1 MFLALDP
8 YLQRAGV
15 GQEIESLLAGA
26 SLTVVPFTEIEP
38 DPSCFQADR
47 AAALA
52 REERCDLVVAVGGG
66 SALDFGKGV
75 AVVAG
80 NPGTAWQHTRRK
92 DHTPLV
98 PGPGTLPVIALPA
111 TAGTG
116 SEMTHYAVFSN
127 PTLREKSTIVSERI
141 IPKAALV
148 DPELTY
154 SCPPQLTAL
163 TGVDVLAHSIE
174 AFINV
179 NSTPFARLVSLEAIR
194 LVGAWLPRAV
204 AGGSDREARQHMAWA
219 SALGGIA
226 IAHANP
232 TLPHALGQ
240 AAGGFVHAP
249 HGASVAACLAAVMKI
264 SHEAAPQDFAAIAA
278 ALDPEGAAGLPLG
291 QRAARAAAPGGGAAE
306 ADRGTGAFRRAG
318 LEGRGPRTGD
328 PDRPDR
334 LRHRHQPAPEEGR
347 AGRHPGDLQELPVR
361 IIDVDLGDRS
371 VRGQEAPEEL
381 ARLGGRALTS
391 TLIQRET
398 DPLCHPLA
406 PENMLV
412 IAPGLLAGTGLSSAN
427 RLSAG
432 AKSPL
437 TGGIKESNSG
447 GTAAFKLA
455 RLGIRALKIR
465 GAAPRGACVGLHVSR
480 EGVRFEDL
488 GFAAG
493 LGTYAAADALRGRYG
508 EKVGLILAGPAGRC
522 G

>member
-1 MFLALDP
+1 
-8 YLQRAGV
+8 
-15 GQEIESLLAGA
+15 
-26 SLTVVPFTEIEP
+26 
-38 DPSCFQADR
+38 
-47 AAALA
+47 
-52 REERCDLVVAVGGG
+52 VGGG

-127 PTLREKSTIVSERI
+127 PELREKSTIVSERI

-174 AFINV
+174 AYINT
-179 NSTPFARLVSLEAIR
+179 STTPFARLVSLEAVR

-204 AGGSDREARQHMAWA
+204 AEGSDRAARQHMAWA

-291 QRAARAAAPGGGAAE
+291 QRAARAAV
-306 ADRGTGAFRRAG
+306 
-318 LEGRGPRTGD
+318 L
-328 PDRPDR
+328 
-334 LRHRHQPAPEEGR
+334 
-347 AGRHPGDLQELPVR
+347 V
-361 IIDVDLGDRS
+361 
-371 VRGQEAPEEL
+371 EEL
-381 ARLGGRALTS
+381 LKRIGVRVRFGELGLKAEDLERVTRIALTAYATGIS
-391 TLIQRET
+391 L
-398 DPLCHPLA
+398 HPKKV
-406 PENMLV
+406 EQ
-412 IAPGLLAGTGLSSAN
+412 
-427 RLSAG
+427 
-432 AKSPL
+432 
-437 TGGIKESNSG
+437 
-447 GTAAFKLA
+447 
-455 RLGIRALKIR
+455 
-465 GAAPRGACVGLHVSR
+465 
-480 EGVRFEDL
+480 
-488 GFAAG
+488 
-493 LGTYAAADALRGRYG
+493 AD
-508 EKVGLILAGPAGRC
+508 ILAIYRSC
-522 G
+522 L

>member
-1 MFLALDP
+1 MNDFKCVVPKVLFGAGRRKELGEEARRWGTRVFLALDP

-26 SLTVVPFTEIEP
+26 SLTVVPFTDIEP

-204 AGGSDREARQHMAWA
+204 AEGSDREARQHMAWA

-249 HGASVAACLAAVMKI
+249 HGASVAACLAEIMRI
-264 SHEAAPQDFAAIAA
+264 SYEAAPRDFAAIAS

-291 QRAARAAAPGGGAAE
+291 QRAARAA
-306 ADRGTGAFRRAG
+306 
-318 LEGRGPRTGD
+318 
-328 PDRPDR
+328 
-334 LRHRHQPAPEEGR
+334 
-347 AGRHPGDLQELPVR
+347 ELV
-361 IIDVDLGDRS
+361 
-371 VRGQEAPEEL
+371 EEL
-381 ARLGGRALTS
+381 
-391 TLIQRET
+391 
-398 DPLCHPLA
+398 
-406 PENMLV
+406 
-412 IAPGLLAGTGLSSAN
+412 
-427 RLSAG
+427 
-432 AKSPL
+432 
-437 TGGIKESNSG
+437 
-447 GTAAFKLA
+447 
-455 RLGIRALKIR
+455 LKRI
-465 GAAPRGACVGLHVSR
+465 
-480 EGVRFEDL
+480 GVRVRFGELGLKAEDL
-488 GFAAG
+488 ERVTQIALIGYFTG
-493 LGTYAAADALRGRYG
+493 ISLHPKKVEQAD
-508 EKVGLILAGPAGRC
+508 ILAIYRSC
-522 G
+522 L